1 MEHSLERRKRK
12 CRRHFPR
19 RSWRSKQLPLNKC
32 FLNFYISKAVKITQK
47 HAFLGWNTF
56 IPNFRKYCFVH
67 DLYPG
72 IFWMELYGN
81 ILKYTNIFEMKMYD
95 ISNASDRDPIWLLQ
109 LGLCNKILINGL
121 YPPPPPPEQC
131 HLHVTKVFSISNAYF
146 CIQTVQCANDYDLKI
161 ILFAPSS

>member
-32 FLNFYISKAVKITQK
+32 FLNFYISKAVKITCSQK

-95 ISNASDRDPIWLLQ
+95 ISMHQTRQTATQSGFYSWHR
-109 LGLCNKILINGL
+109 LCNKILINGL
-121 YPPPPPPEQC
+121 PPPPPKRGFEKGPFP
-131 HLHVTKVFSISNAYF
+131 VTKGFSFTIAFCCKQPRNA
-146 CIQTVQCANDYDLKI
+146 ANGYN
-161 ILFAPSS
+161 